1 MKAQYSK
8 YFYKCLHHMVM
19 SSRASYRIDL
29 VDSSSD
35 VYARYMSVQ
44 CQANSKRERWID
56 CSKSL
61 VDVKRIGSFLA
72 SRPKG
77 EPLTAGGREVL
88 KRCDELR
95 IIYRYQAE
103 ERRQS
108 YLYYRTASE
117 IINSD
122 RTVRTAF
129 VYGGVKRDE
138 HGTLIEKIPPAWTTT
153 GRPWSTVKDFGKHNL
168 EYYLAC
174 LMGARGATSTVYC
187 PYTLT
192 GNDCAGLLVK
202 FDEKVKVVDAPE
214 GPVRALVHLGNTVG
228 GYPVLGMLDC
238 KVDAKGYVVDWP
250 STFPFAARV
259 IMFKERK
266 K

>member
-8 YFYKCLHHMVM
+8 YFYKCLHHIIM

-35 VYARYMSVQ
+35 MYARYVSVQ
-44 CQANSKRERWID
+44 CQANAKRALWID
-56 CSKSL
+56 CSRSL
-61 VDVKRIGSFLA
+61 ADVKRIGSYLA
-72 SRPKG
+72 SRPI
-77 EPLTAGGREVL
+77 ENPLTSGGRDVL

-95 IIYRYQAE
+95 IIYGHKAE
-103 ERRQS
+103 EYRQS

-129 VYGGVKRDE
+129 VYGEVKRDDT
-138 HGTLIEKIPPAWTTT
+138 GNAVDKVPPAWTTT
-153 GRPWSTVKDFGKHNL
+153 GRQWSTVKDFGKLNL
-168 EYYLAC
+168 EYYLTC
-174 LMGARGATSTVYC
+174 LMGARSATSTVSC

-192 GNDCAGLLVK
+192 GSDCAGLLVK
-202 FDEKVKVVDAPE
+202 FGETVKVVDAPE
-214 GPVRALVHLGNTVG
+214 GPVRALVHMGNTVG
-228 GYPVLGMLDC
+228 GYPILGMLDC
-238 KVDAKGYVVDWP
+238 KVDANGNVVDWP
-250 STFPFAARV
+250 AMFPFAARV
-259 IMFKERK
+259 IMFKTK